1 MRPAPCPIPFSDT
14 ELRDRQEAIGREID
28 VDGAD
33 VLVLTAQS
41 NIEYL
46 TGYRSLSWAYHS
58 RPIMAILTGT
68 ELVLVAARTE
78 TRNLAQSERRFRT
91 AFYDGYLTEC
101 VDCVL
106 AEVRR
111 KNPRCIAIDWGADMF
126 GRGSVSLA
134 VGLQLLQSGGEF
146 ISGADAIWRVRRI
159 KSAAELARKSIALEI
174 ASDAFDRAIAQASP
188 RVTEIELVRQ
198 VQAFT
203 MVNGA
208 DCADPIAMVFGT
220 APIPYNRWPSER
232 ALEPGDYVWTDLR
245 ARYGG
250 YPADKNRLARAGRP
264 EAWERDLYATIRA
277 LTLELGSFIRP
288 DMTCAEIYSRFE
300 RLWREAALPPIY
312 GLVSRIGHGG
322 GLDVTEPPSISSDS
336 SEMLEPGM
344 VLHLEPKLEKDGAI
358 FQFEEVVAVTET
370 GATFLGPLSPPE
382 LPVIE

>member
-1 MRPAPCPIPFSDT
+1 MRPAPCPIPFSDA
-14 ELRDRQEAIGREID
+14 ELRGRQEAIRREVD

-33 VLVLTAQS
+33 VLVLAAQS
-41 NIEYL
+41 NIEYM

-58 RPIMAILTGT
+58 RPLMAVLTGT

-78 TRNLAQSERRFRT
+78 TRNLAQSERLFRT

-106 AEVRR
+106 AEVGRQRPRR
-111 KNPRCIAIDWGADMF
+111 IAIDWGADMF
-126 GRGSVSLA
+126 GRGTVPLA
-134 VGLQLLQSGGEF
+134 VGLQSLTLGGAL

-174 ASDAFDRAIAQASP
+174 ANDAFDRAIANASP
-188 RVTEIELVRQ
+188 GITEIELVRQ

-203 MVNGA
+203 MLNGA
-208 DCADPIAMVFGT
+208 DCADPIAMVFGK

-232 ALEPGDYVWTDLR
+232 ALEPGDYIWTDLR

-250 YPADKNRLARAGRP
+250 YPADKNRLARSGKP
-264 EAWERDLYATIRA
+264 DPWEQHLYATIRA
-277 LTLELGSFIRP
+277 LTLELGRSIQP
-288 DMTCAEIYSRFE
+288 GMVCADIFAQFE
-300 RLWREAALPPIY
+300 RFWREASLPPIY

-322 GLDVTEPPSISSDS
+322 GVDVTEPPSISAGST
-336 SEMLEPGM
+336 EIIKPGM

-358 FQFEEVVAVTET
+358 FQFEEIVAVTET
-370 GATFLGPLSPPE
+370 GSTFLGPLSPPDM
-382 LPVIE
+382 PVIE